1 MLTQRD
7 LTLQTAQTIVQEVTT
22 TCNLRCPTCR
32 VTQSNQKPYFM
43 GFSEFTQICHNITPY
58 IRQAR
63 VYNISSSE
71 SLLHPRC
78 FDMIDIVK
86 HINPNIFVS
95 IITNGMLL
103 DDRKQ
108 VDLLRRGIKAIC
120 VSIDGAKRETVEKIR
135 IGSNFD
141 TILKNIRGFISK
153 GGMVR
158 TIYTV
163 RDNNI
168 GDLVEFVGIADD
180 LGIWLIK
187 CTGLITYTQD
197 DVKHGLYSWE
207 GLPEVE
213 RVFQE
218 AAEKAKSKK
227 IEFTY
232 KPTKIVADDG
242 YCCLATT
249 MYVGVQGDIS
259 PCVYL
264 SEPTSLSLFDK
275 TRKTEPM
282 FWGNVMEKPINQIWL
297 SDESLTFRQGIM
309 NGDNC
314 DLCGMK
320 YVQACGMP
328 KDPCKYPET
337 GK

>member
-1 MLTQRD
+1 MLTNRD
-7 LTLQTAQTIVQEVTT
+7 LQLQFAETIVQEITT

-43 GFSEFTQICHNITPY
+43 GFSEFVQICNKIIPY
-58 IRQAR
+58 LRQAR
-63 VYNISSSE
+63 IYNISSSE
-71 SLLHPRC
+71 SLLHPKC
-78 FDMIDIVK
+78 FDMIDVVR

-103 DDRKQ
+103 DDHKQ
-108 VDLLRRGIKAIC
+108 EELLKRGISSIC
-120 VSIDGAKRETVEKIR
+120 VSIDGAKRETTEKIR
-135 IGSNFD
+135 VGSNFD
-141 TILKNIRGFISK
+141 TVTRNVRGFVSK

-168 GDLVEFVGIADD
+168 GDLVDFIDLADD

-197 DVKHGLYSWE
+197 DVKHGLYSWD
-207 GLPEVE
+207 GLPEVDE
-213 RVFQE
+213 VYKK
-218 AAEKAKSKK
+218 ASKKAKSKK

-232 KPTKIVADDG
+232 KPTKVVENDG
-242 YCCLATT
+242 YCCLAQT
-249 MYVGVQGDIS
+249 MYIGVHGDIS
-259 PCVYL
+259 PCVYF
-264 SEPTSLSLFDK
+264 SEPTPLSLFDK
-275 TRKTEPM
+275 TRITEPI
-282 FWGNVMEKPINQIWL
+282 FWGNVLEKPINQIWL

-309 NGDNC
+309 NGVNC
-314 DLCGMK
+314 ELCGMK
-320 YVQACGMP
+320 YVPACGMP
-328 KDPCKYPET
+328 KDPCKYPGT